1 MGLEKTKIGNHN
13 SLTLQRHWT
22 PLNCAIHLAQRNNCK
37 SNKQCARTIVVV
49 MSNYVHF
56 YLSLNL
62 FSKISIIVLLF
73 SSIFIIQNRSK
84 KFFTI
89 VIYKK

>member
-1 MGLEKTKIGNHN
+1 MGLEKTKIVNHN

-49 MSNYVHF
+49 
-56 YLSLNL
+56 
-62 FSKISIIVLLF
+62 IIPTNWFRLDLC
-73 SSIFIIQNRSK
+73 
-84 KFFTI
+84 
-89 VIYKK
+89 